1 MKILLTNDD
10 GINAEG
16 LATAI
21 AVAEAR
27 GDFLV
32 VAPLTEQS
40 GKSHSI
46 TKDEPLRL
54 RKVREHVYAL
64 GGTPAD
70 CVKFAL
76 HELLAG
82 KDPDIIISGINHG
95 ANLGQD
101 TIYSGTVAAAIEAA
115 MNDLPAIAISL
126 CGLPPYH
133 FDTAQAVL
141 RCVIEKLAASV
152 PAGRVLNVNIPN
164 IPVNAVKGLRFAT
177 LGNRHYEKKF
187 YRAPNPRNI
196 PYYWMGWTF
205 GGFDDKTPGSD
216 CVAID
221 ESYVSLSILKPSLI
235 DRTLNEKFIQEH
247 GSIGFDSTAYR

>member
-10 GINAEG
+10 GIDAEG
-16 LATAI
+16 LETAI
-21 AVAEAR
+21 SIAKTR
-27 GDFLV
+27 GDFLA

-64 GGTPAD
+64 SGTPAD

-82 KDPDIIISGINHG
+82 TNPNLVISGINHG

-101 TIYSGTVAAAIEAA
+101 TIYSGTVAAAMEAA
-115 MNDLPAIAISL
+115 MNGLPAIAFSL

-133 FDTAQAVL
+133 FDTAAAVL
-141 RCVIEKLAASV
+141 RRVLEVFTGNV
-152 PAGRVLNVNIPN
+152 PGGRVLNVNIPN
-164 IPVNAVKGLRFAT
+164 IPATNIKGLKFSL

-187 YRAPNPRNI
+187 YKAPNPRNI

-216 CVAID
+216 CVAVD
-221 ESYVSLSILKPSLI
+221 EGYVSLSILKPSML
-235 DRTLNEKFIQEH
+235 DDTLTAKFTQEKNSLNF
-247 GSIGFDSTAYR
+247 

>member
-1 MKILLTNDD
+1 M
-10 GINAEG
+10 
-16 LATAI
+16 
-21 AVAEAR
+21 AEAR
-27 GDFLV
+27 GDFLA

-40 GKSHSI
+40 GKGHSI

-54 RKVREHVYAL
+54 RKIREHVYAL

-70 CVKFAL
+70 CVKFGL
-76 HELLAG
+76 HELLA
-82 KDPDIIISGINHG
+82 DASPDLVVSGINHG

-115 MNDLPAIAISL
+115 MNDLPAIALSL

-133 FDTAQAVL
+133 FDTAKAVL
-141 RCVIEKLAASV
+141 QRVLEKLANQV
-152 PAGRVLNVNIPN
+152 PNGRVLNVNIPN
-164 IPVNAVKGLRFAT
+164 IALAKVKGMRFAT
-177 LGNRHYEKKF
+177 LGTRHYEKKF

-216 CVAID
+216 CVAVD
-221 ESYVSLSILKPSLI
+221 EGYVSLSILKPSLL
-235 DRTLNEKFIQEH
+235 DRRTNEKF
-247 GSIGFDSTAYR
+247 TAEYKPDIF

>member
-1 MKILLTNDD
+1 MKILLSNDD

-27 GDFLV
+27 GDFLA

-54 RKVREHVYAL
+54 RKIREHVYAL

-70 CVKFAL
+70 CIKFAL

-82 KDPDIIISGINHG
+82 TSPGLVISGINHG

-115 MNDLPAIAISL
+115 MNDLPAIALSL

-133 FDTAQAVL
+133 FDTAAVVL
-141 RCVIEKLAASV
+141 RHVIEKFSTSI
-152 PAGRVLNVNIPN
+152 PTGRVLNVNIPN
-164 IPVNAVKGLRFAT
+164 IPIDDIKGMRFAT
-177 LGNRHYEKKF
+177 LGTRHYEKKF

-196 PYYWMGWTF
+196 PYYWMGWSF

-216 CVAID
+216 CVTVD
-221 ESYVSLSILKPSLI
+221 SGYVSLSILKPSLLDRAINGEFTEKHGLI
-235 DRTLNEKFIQEH
+235 DF
-247 GSIGFDSTAYR
+247 

>member
-27 GDFLV
+27 GKFLA
-32 VAPLTEQS
+32 VAPFTEQS

-54 RKVREHVYAL
+54 RKIRKHVYAL

-82 KDPDIIISGINHG
+82 TSPDLVISGINHG

-115 MNDLPAIAISL
+115 MNNLPAIALSL

-133 FDTAQAVL
+133 FDTAEAVL
-141 RCVIEKLAASV
+141 RRIIEKFATSV
-152 PAGRVLNVNIPN
+152 P
-164 IPVNAVKGLRFAT
+164 
-177 LGNRHYEKKF
+177 E
-187 YRAPNPRNI
+187 
-196 PYYWMGWTF
+196 
-205 GGFDDKTPGSD
+205 
-216 CVAID
+216 
-221 ESYVSLSILKPSLI
+221 
-235 DRTLNEKFIQEH
+235 RTCPQRQH
-247 GSIGFDSTAYR
+247 SQHSRRCY

>member
-21 AVAEAR
+21 AVAEAL
-27 GDFLV
+27 GSFLA

-40 GKSHSI
+40 GKGHSI

-54 RKVREHVYAL
+54 RTVREHVYAL

-82 KDPDIIISGINHG
+82 TSPDLVISGINHG

-115 MNDLPAIAISL
+115 MNDLPAIALSL

-133 FDTAQAVL
+133 FDTAGAVL
-141 RCVIEKLAASV
+141 RRVLEKFAHRV
-152 PAGRVLNVNIPN
+152 PKGRVLNVNIPN
-164 IPVNAVKGLRFAT
+164 IPIPAVKGMRFAT
-177 LGNRHYEKKF
+177 LGTRHYEKKF
-187 YRAPNPRNI
+187 YPAPNPRNI

-205 GGFDDKTPGSD
+205 GGFDDKTTGSD
-216 CVAID
+216 CVTVD
-221 ESYVSLSILKPSLI
+221 ECYVSLSILKPSLL
-235 DRTLNEKFIQEH
+235 DRTTNEKFTDQY
-247 GSIGFDSTAYR
+247 GLVNF

>member
-27 GDFLV
+27 GDFLT

-54 RKVREHVYAL
+54 LKMREHVYAL

-82 KDPDIIISGINHG
+82 TSPDLVISGINQG

-115 MNDLPAIAISL
+115 MNNLPAIALSL

-133 FDTAQAVL
+133 FDTAKAVL
-141 RCVIEKLAASV
+141 HRIVDKFARAV
-152 PAGRVLNVNIPN
+152 PEGRVLNVNIPN
-164 IPVNAVKGLRFAT
+164 IPVDAVKGMRFAT
-177 LGNRHYEKKF
+177 LGTRHYEKKF
-187 YRAPNPRNI
+187 YPAPNPRNI

-216 CVAID
+216 CVTVD
-221 ESYVSLSILKPSLI
+221 KSYVSLSILKPSLI
-235 DRTLNEKFIQEH
+235 DRTTNEKFANKYS
-247 GSIGFDSTAYR
+247 SIDF

>member
-27 GDFLV
+27 GDFLA
-32 VAPLTEQS
+32 VAPFTEQS

-54 RKVREHVYAL
+54 RKMREHVYAL

-76 HELLAG
+76 HELLMDT
-82 KDPDIIISGINHG
+82 KPDLVISGINHG

-115 MNDLPAIAISL
+115 MNSLPAIALSL

-133 FDTAQAVL
+133 FDTAEAVL
-141 RCVIEKLAASV
+141 RRVIAKFAAQV
-152 PAGRVLNVNIPN
+152 PDGRVLNVNIPN
-164 IPVNAVKGLRFAT
+164 IALDAVKGMRFAT
-177 LGNRHYEKKF
+177 LGTRHYEKKF
-187 YRAPNPRNI
+187 YQAPNPRNI

-205 GGFDDKTPGSD
+205 GGFDDKSPGSD
-216 CVAID
+216 CVTVD
-221 ESYVSLSILKPSLI
+221 EGYVSLSMLKPSLI
-235 DRTLNEKFIQEH
+235 DRTTNEKFTHKYGLID
-247 GSIGFDSTAYR
+247 F

>member
-10 GINAEG
+10 GIDAEG
-16 LATAI
+16 LTTAL
-21 AVAEAR
+21 AMAETH
-27 GDFLV
+27 GDCLV
-32 VAPLTEQS
+32 IAPLTEQS
-40 GKSHSI
+40 GKGHSI

-70 CVKFAL
+70 CVKFGL

-82 KDPDIIISGINHG
+82 TNPDLVISGINHG

-101 TIYSGTVAAAIEAA
+101 TVYSGTVAAAIEAA
-115 MNDLPAIAISL
+115 MNDLPAIALSL

-133 FDTAQAVL
+133 FDTAKEVL
-141 RCVIEKLAASV
+141 QHVLEKFSHSV
-152 PAGRVLNVNIPN
+152 PKGRVLNVNIPN
-164 IPVNAVKGLRFAT
+164 IAKDKVKGMRFAT
-177 LGNRHYEKKF
+177 LGTRHYEKKF

-216 CVAID
+216 CVIVD
-221 ESYVSLSILKPSLI
+221 ECYVSLSILQPSLL
-235 DRTLNEKFIQEH
+235 DCDTNAKFTDQY
-247 GSIGFDSTAYR
+247 GVLDF

>member
-1 MKILLTNDD
+1 MKIVLTNDD
-10 GINAEG
+10 GIHAEG

-27 GDFLV
+27 GDFLA

-54 RKVREHVYAL
+54 RKMREHVYAL

-82 KDPDIIISGINHG
+82 TSPDLVISGINHG

-115 MNDLPAIAISL
+115 MNDLPAIALSL

-133 FDTAQAVL
+133 FDTAGAVL
-141 RCVIEKLAASV
+141 RRVIEQFATSM
-152 PAGRVLNVNIPN
+152 PNGRVLNVNIPN
-164 IPVNAVKGLRFAT
+164 IPFDATKGMRFAT
-177 LGNRHYEKKF
+177 LGTRHYEKKF
-187 YRAPNPRNI
+187 YPATNPRNI
-196 PYYWMGWTF
+196 PYYWMDWTF

-216 CVAID
+216 CVTVDAG
-221 ESYVSLSILKPSLI
+221 YVSLSVLQPSLL
-235 DRTLNEKFIQEH
+235 DRTVNEKFTDKH
-247 GSIGFDSTAYR
+247 GLINF

>member
-1 MKILLTNDD
+1 MLLTNDD

-16 LATAI
+16 LATAM
-21 AVAEAR
+21 AVAEAG

-46 TKDEPLRL
+46 TKDEPLRM

-70 CVKFAL
+70 CVKFGL

-82 KDPDIIISGINHG
+82 TSPDLVISGINHG

-115 MNDLPAIAISL
+115 MNDLPAIALSL
-126 CGLPPYH
+126 CSLPPYH
-133 FDTAQAVL
+133 FDTAGTVL
-141 RCVIEKLAASV
+141 RHVIDKLSKAV
-152 PAGRVLNVNIPN
+152 PNGHVLNVNIPN
-164 IPVNAVKGLRFAT
+164 TPIDKVKGMRFAT
-177 LGNRHYEKKF
+177 LGTRHYERKF

-196 PYYWMGWTF
+196 PYFWMGWTF

-216 CVAID
+216 CVAVD
-221 ESYVSLSILKPSLI
+221 EGYVSLTILKPSLLDCSI
-235 DRTLNEKFIQEH
+235 NEKFTTKY
-247 GSIGFDSTAYR
+247 GTLNF

>member
-10 GINAEG
+10 GIDATG
-16 LATAI
+16 LSTAI
-21 AVAEAR
+21 SVAETR
-27 GDFLV
+27 GDFLA

-82 KDPDIIISGINHG
+82 TRPDLVISGINHG

-101 TIYSGTVAAAIEAA
+101 TIYSGTVAAAMEAA
-115 MNDLPAIAISL
+115 MNNLPAIALSL

-133 FDTAQAVL
+133 FDTATAVL
-141 RCVIEKLAASV
+141 RRVLEVFTGDV
-152 PAGRVLNVNIPN
+152 PDGRVLNVNIPN
-164 IPVNAVKGLRFAT
+164 IPITNIKGLKFSK

-187 YRAPNPRNI
+187 YKAPNPRNI

-216 CVAID
+216 CSTIN
-221 ESYVSLSILKPSLI
+221 EGYVSLSILKPSML
-235 DRTLNEKFIQEH
+235 DDTLNAKFTQEKNCLSF
-247 GSIGFDSTAYR
+247 

>member
-27 GDFLV
+27 GDFIA
-32 VAPLTEQS
+32 VAPFTEQS

-54 RKVREHVYAL
+54 RKIREHVYAL

-82 KDPDIIISGINHG
+82 TSPDLVISGINHG

-115 MNDLPAIAISL
+115 MNNLPAIALSL

-133 FDTAQAVL
+133 FDTAEAVL
-141 RCVIEKLAASV
+141 RRIIEKFATSV
-152 PAGRVLNVNIPN
+152 PEGRVLNVNIPN
-164 IPVNAVKGLRFAT
+164 IPVDAIKGMRFAT
-177 LGNRHYEKKF
+177 LGTRHYEKKF
-187 YRAPNPRNI
+187 YQAPNPRNI

-205 GGFDDKTPGSD
+205 GGFDAKTHGSD
-216 CVAID
+216 CVIVD
-221 ESYVSLSILKPSLI
+221 GGYVSLSILKPSML
-235 DRTLNEKFIQEH
+235 DRTMNEKFTNKHSLID
-247 GSIGFDSTAYR
+247 F